1 MTRSIDAAA
10 PRGRAQQNHWTIK
23 AGAVLSSSLLLSTAQ
38 VFAQEGGDND
48 GLETVVVTAR
58 NRVESAQE
66 VPLPIAVLSDAR
78 LEREEIKNIYDL
90 PLVLPNFVITGN
102 NARNISPRLRGLGG
116 GGTGDSMERS
126 IGFIV
131 DGVTLYYTGQ
141 AWSEYVDLDRIEVLR
156 GPQGTLMGK
165 NTTLGAVNIVTKAPS
180 FAGSTSFELATGDR
194 NTLNGKFSSTG
205 PLVDDVLAYRG
216 TFSLSRVDGLYK
228 NVYQSMGHAEE
239 TWRET
244 NKISGRIQLLW
255 TPTENLSG
263 RFIFDKLRSD
273 ERVNTG
279 TIYTTNGPTT
289 YADGAARP
297 ITNPINYT
305 PTGPYV
311 NYGFLGRWAQRSAW
325 FHNADGSVYQP
336 ALGTTDIENSEARP
350 QITNQ
355 YGGSAQF
362 DWNLGDYTL
371 TSISAYRYQDFDIK
385 NGGQNGPF
393 YITNTGQQLWNDQ
406 ISQELRF
413 TTAGENTVDYQAG
426 LYFLDAQVYSDDPN
440 YYGQDAGA
448 WLASNSQ
455 YTTLIATAAGR
466 ELMRKS
472 LDGVYQSSVTDAT
485 VTSLAAYGQ
494 VDWHVTDDL
503 TLTAGLRQTEEEK
516 ENKISQQLDRRGEDL
531 TALGARLGATAA
543 EINAA
548 NAVRNTELNAPF
560 TWVEGKPID
569 ASLTAW
575 NGGVNYELT
584 QGVNVYGSVGLGIK
598 SGFIYFQQRTQ
609 PGDPALE
616 TQIRPEKSLDYELGV
631 KSLLFNNRLQLN
643 VNLYQ
648 TKLTDYQ
655 ASWARFDPDNPSFVI
670 SGWGNAEKVLARGV
684 EIDGAVRYGN
694 FTLSLNGAYNEA
706 TYETDWLVQS
716 PNLGTTQYFNAKGS
730 QINSVPKW
738 GANNSLGY
746 DIPLGDYV
754 SRVTFSSSYRSG
766 AFLNDNRAPDTYQ
779 KAYTVSNLGVAFGPA
794 DDAWE
799 LSVFIKNVFDVDY
812 ATSLGTWTNS
822 AAASKLI
829 GDPRY
834 ALLFFRGRLR

>member
-1 MTRSIDAAA
+1 MPRRSARLPRQVTRSLI
-10 PRGRAQQNHWTIK
+10 I
-23 AGAVLSSSLLLSTAQ
+23 LLSPVLA
-38 VFAQEGGDND
+38 FAQDADSDNG
-48 GLETVVVTAR
+48 GLEGVVVTAR

-66 VPLPIAVLSDAR
+66 VPLPIAVLNADR

-126 IGFIV
+126 VGFIV

-165 NTTLGAVNIVTKAPS
+165 NTTLGAVNIVTKAPT
-180 FAGSTSFELATGDR
+180 FDGSTSFELGVGDR

-205 PLVDDVLAYRG
+205 GLIDDVLAYRS

-228 NVYQSMGHAEE
+228 NLYQSMGHAEE

-244 NKISGRIQLLW
+244 NKISGRVQLLW
-255 TPTENLSG
+255 TPTENLTG

-279 TIYTTNGPTT
+279 TIYTTNGPAT
-289 YADGAARP
+289 YANGAARP
-297 ITNPINYT
+297 VTNPIAYT
-305 PTGPYV
+305 PTGTYV
-311 NYGFLGRWAQRSAW
+311 NYGFMGRWAQRSAW

-350 QITNQ
+350 QVTNQ

-362 DWNLGDYTL
+362 DWKVGDYTL

-385 NGGQNGPF
+385 NGGQFGSY
-393 YITNTGQQLWNDQ
+393 YITNSGQQLWNDQ
-406 ISQELRF
+406 ISQELRL
-413 TTAGENTVDYQAG
+413 TSSVGNKLDYQLG
-426 LYFLDAQVYSDDPN
+426 LYYLDARVYSDDPS

-448 WLASNSQ
+448 WQASNSQ
-455 YTTLIATAAGR
+455 YTTLIQTAAGR

-485 VTSLAAYGQ
+485 VSSIAGYGQ
-494 VDWHVTDDL
+494 LDWHLTDDL
-503 TLTAGLRQTEEEK
+503 TLTGGLRQTEEDK
-516 ENKISQQLDRRGEDL
+516 KNRISQQLDRPGENL
-531 TALGARLGATAA
+531 NALGARLGATAA

-548 NAVRNTELNAPF
+548 NAIRNTEINAPF
-560 TWVEGKPID
+560 TWVNGKPID

-575 NGGVNYELT
+575 NSGVNYKLT
-584 QGVNVYGSVGLGIK
+584 PDVNLYASVGVGVK

-631 KSLLFNNRLQLN
+631 KSLLLNNRLQLN

-655 ASWARFDPDNPSFVI
+655 ASWARFDPDNPTNVI

-684 EIDGAVRYGN
+684 EFDGAFR
-694 FTLSLNGAYNEA
+694 FHDLTISLNGAYNEA
-706 TYETDWLVQS
+706 TYETDWLVQR
-716 PNLGTTQYFNAKGS
+716 PNLPTTEYFNAKGD
-730 QINSVPKW
+730 QISNVPKF
-738 GANNSLGY
+738 GANNSFSYEL
-746 DIPLGDYV
+746 PLGNYLGTF
-754 SRVTFSSSYRSG
+754 TFSSSYRS
-766 AFLNDNRAPDTYQ
+766 AAYLNDNHAPDTYQ
-779 KAYTVSNLGVAFGPA
+779 KAYTVSNLGFGFGKP
-794 DDAWE
+794 DGSWE
-799 LSVFIKNVFDVDY
+799 LSIYVKNVFDVDY
-812 ATSLGTWTNS
+812 ATTLGTWTNS
-822 AAASKLI
+822 AASSKLI

-834 ALLFFRGRLR
+834 ALLVFRAHLR

>member
-1 MTRSIDAAA
+1 MSRRLARLPRQVTRLLSRVGIALLSPA
-10 PRGRAQQNHWTIK
+10 
-23 AGAVLSSSLLLSTAQ
+23 AVLAQ
-38 VFAQEGGDND
+38 DAEADNG
-48 GLETVVVTAR
+48 GLEGVVVTAR

-66 VPLPIAVLSDAR
+66 VPLPISVLSSDR

-126 IGFIV
+126 VGFIV

-180 FAGSTSFELATGDR
+180 FAGSTSFEVGVGDR

-205 PLVDDVLAYRG
+205 PLIDDVLAYRS

-228 NVYQSMGHAEE
+228 NLYQSMGHAEE

-255 TPTENLSG
+255 TPNDALTG

-279 TIYTTNGPTT
+279 TIYTSNGPTT
-289 YADGAARP
+289 YADGAPRP
-297 ITNPINYT
+297 ITEPIAYT
-305 PTGPYV
+305 PTGSYV

-325 FHNADGSVYQP
+325 FHNADGSVYRP

-355 YGGSAQF
+355 YGGSAQL
-362 DWNLGDYTL
+362 DWRLGDYTL
-371 TSISAYRYQDFDIK
+371 TSITAYRYQDFDIK
-385 NGGQNGPF
+385 NGGQFGAY

-406 ISQELRF
+406 LSQELRL
-413 TTAGENTVDYQAG
+413 TSSVGNKLDYQVG
-426 LYFLDAQVYSDDPN
+426 LYYLDARVYSDDPS

-448 WLASNSQ
+448 WLASESQ
-455 YTTLIATAAGR
+455 YRTLIQTAAGR

-472 LDGVYQSSVTDAT
+472 LDGLYQSSVTDAT
-485 VTSLAAYGQ
+485 VGSIAAYGQ
-494 VDWHVTDDL
+494 VDWHLTDDL
-503 TLTAGLRQTEEEK
+503 TLTAGLRQTEEDK
-516 ENKISQQLDRRGEDL
+516 KNRISQQFDRPGEDL

-543 EINAA
+543 EIDAA
-548 NAVRNTELNAPF
+548 NAIRDGEINAPF
-560 TWVEGKPID
+560 TWVNGKPID

-575 NGGVNYELT
+575 NGGVNYKLT
-584 QGVNVYGSVGLGIK
+584 PDVNLYASVGVGVK
-598 SGFIYFQQRTQ
+598 SGFIFFQQETQ

-631 KSLLFNNRLQLN
+631 KSLLFNDRLQLN

-648 TKLTDYQ
+648 TRLTDYQ
-655 ASWARFDPDNPSFVI
+655 ASWSRFDPDDPNSVI
-670 SGWGNAEKVLARGV
+670 TGWGNAEKVLARGV
-684 EIDGAVRYGN
+684 ELDGAFRFNNV
-694 FTLSLNGAYNEA
+694 TISLNGAYNEA
-706 TYETDWLVQS
+706 TYETDWLVQR
-716 PNLGTTQYFNAKGS
+716 PNLGTTEYFNAKGE

-738 GANNSLGY
+738 GANNSVSYEL
-746 DIPLGDYV
+746 PLGNYLGTF
-754 SRVTFSSSYRSG
+754 TFSSSYRSG
-766 AFLNDNRAPDTYQ
+766 AYLNDNRAPDTYQ
-779 KAYTVSNLGVAFGPA
+779 KAYTVGNVGVGLGTPDGS
-794 DDAWE
+794 WE
-799 LSVFIKNVFDVDY
+799 LSLFVKNVFHVDY
-812 ATSLGTWTNS
+812 ATTLGTWTNS
-822 AAASKLI
+822 AASSKLI

-834 ALLFFRGRLR
+834 ALLVFRARLR